1 MKEIIK
7 SGLIV
12 SKKCN
17 RALKIMK
24 ISTLL
29 FFLGLFSLT
38 AENVY
43 PQQTELSLDLGN
55 VTIKKAISE
64 IEKSS
69 DYVFLITD
77 EAQTELNKRTSLRVR
92 KESINAILELLLKD
106 TGLAYSVVE
115 RQISLYKSLSKA
127 IEKAEVKKEEI
138 GQQKKTITGKVV
150 DVQGIP
156 VIGAN
161 IIEQGTTNGTVTD
174 VDGNFRLVVEDNAII
189 HITYIGYLGQEI
201 SVERNTVFN
210 IILQEDFQM
219 LDEVVAIGY
228 GTARRKDLT
237 GSVSSVSGS
246 SLQDIP
252 VSSAAQAIVGRMAG
266 VQVTQTE
273 GSPDAEIKIRIR
285 GGGSITQDN
294 SPLYIV
300 DGFPVDNINDIA
312 PTDIASIDILKD
324 ASSSAIYGARGAN
337 GVVLVTTKRGEEGR
351 GRVVFNTYFGIKNI
365 TKTLDVLDPYEY
377 VLYQYENDSAL
388 PQNFGNFQDY
398 ELYKQMKGTD
408 WQDEIFGQ
416 TGTSLYHNIAFTGG
430 TKTSKYNISITN
442 NEEKEIM
449 LGSGYSRTNLTAN
462 TTNILKEWLTI
473 DLNTRFSNLNG
484 RGAGTSSGGR
494 LAHVVQYRPIN
505 GFMDLVDTM
514 LDDGDYEAYASQS
527 FNPVDQTNDDYRR
540 ENNLRFNID
549 GAATIKFSNNLSYRL
564 DFGVQYNENTRNN
577 FYGIN
582 TSNARSLG
590 EMPLATII
598 KNSSNSYRL
607 SNVLTYNINDFI
619 PNNDLTVMVGE
630 EIISSKAKVITNSA
644 KYFPKYIDAVSALSM
659 MQLGGLTDPVVTD
672 VRQPNNLSSFFGR
685 INYNYM
691 GKYLASITY
700 RADGS
705 SKFAPGNQW
714 GYFPS
719 GGIAWRISDEAFM
732 KKTDNWLSDF
742 KLRASFGTSG
752 NNRISD
758 NAWQKTFSVS
768 SGTLYLDGDGISA
781 TPTAIL
787 SPNSILSNPSLKW
800 ETTVTNN
807 IGIDFGL
814 FNQRVM
820 GTVEVYKNLTK
831 DLLISATIPSSTGYS
846 RQWQNIGQTSNRG
859 VEFEL
864 NVAVIEKKDFS
875 LQMAFN
881 IGINKNKIDK
891 LGETKRWEQIDNWS
905 SGRNGEFLIEEG
917 GQVGSMFGYVTDGM
931 YSFDDF
937 DYDTSNGVYI
947 LKPGVPNNHSEL
959 NHKMPGA
966 SRAEPMPGAL
976 KLVDQNKD
984 GIIDLADR
992 VIIGNANPKHSGGYN
1007 ITARYKGFD
1016 FTAFFNWVY
1025 GNDIF
1030 NANKLA
1036 FTSFAS
1042 SYKYRNI
1049 LNIMNSDNRFTY
1061 IDKTTGEYVNDPVKL
1076 AEINKNATI
1085 WSPVHASYPL
1095 HSWAIEDGSFLRLNN
1110 LTIGYSIPKALS
1122 NKIKVSRLR
1131 IYATA
1136 YNLLTWTNYSG
1147 FDPEVDSRRSTPLTP
1162 GIDWNAYPK
1171 SRTFNFGLNL
1181 EF

>member
-1 MKEIIK
+1 M
-7 SGLIV
+7 
-12 SKKCN
+12 
-17 RALKIMK
+17 
-24 ISTLL
+24 
-29 FFLGLFSLT
+29 
-38 AENVY
+38 Y
-43 PQQTELSLDLGN
+43 PQQKELSLDLRN
-55 VTIKKAISE
+55 VSLTKAISE
-64 IEKSS
+64 IEKTS

-77 EAQTELNKRTSLRVR
+77 EAKMELNKRISIHAN
-92 KESINAILELLLKD
+92 KESIHDILDTILKE
-106 TGLAYSVVE
+106 TNLGYSVVE
-115 RQISLYKSLSKA
+115 RQVSLYKSPESRIPDA
-127 IEKAEVKKEEI
+127 TVTIVEEI
-138 GQQKKTITGKVV
+138 EQQKKRITGKVTDNEGV
-150 DVQGIP
+150 PI
-156 VIGAN
+156 IGAN
-161 IIEQGTTNGTVTD
+161 IVEDGTTNGTITD
-174 VDGNFRLVVEDNAII
+174 IDGNFSFNVEDDAII
-189 HITYIGYLGQEI
+189 HITYIGYLGQDI
-201 SVERNTVFN
+201 PVKGNTVFN

-228 GTARRKDLT
+228 GTALRKDLT

-266 VQVTQTE
+266 VQVTKTE

-300 DGFPVDNINDIA
+300 DGFPVDDINDIA
-312 PTDIASIDILKD
+312 PSDIASIDILKD

-337 GVVLVTTKRGEEGR
+337 GVVLITTKKGDDGRR

-377 VLYQYENDSAL
+377 VLYQYENGSAL
-388 PQNFGNFQDY
+388 VQNFGNFQDY
-398 ELYKQMKGTD
+398 ELYKQIKGTD

-430 TKTSKYNISITN
+430 TRTSKYNISITN
-442 NEEKEIM
+442 NNEKEIM
-449 LGSGYSRTNLTAN
+449 LGSGYTRTNLTAN

-473 DLNTRFSNLNG
+473 DFSTRLSNLKG

-494 LAHVVQYRPIN
+494 LSRVVQYRPVN
-505 GFMDLVDTM
+505 GFMDIVDSM
-514 LDDGDYEAYASQS
+514 LDDGDYEAYHSES
-527 FNPVDQTNDDYRR
+527 INPVDQTNDDYRR
-540 ENNLRFNID
+540 QNNLRFNFD
-549 GAATIKFSNNLSYRL
+549 GAATIKFSKNLSYRL

-582 TSNARSLG
+582 TSDARKLG
-590 EMPLATII
+590 SMPLATIM
-598 KNSSNSYRL
+598 KNSSDSYRL

-619 PNNDLTVMVGE
+619 PGNDLTIMVGE
-630 EIISSKAKVITNSA
+630 EIISAKAKVITNSV
-644 KYFPKYIDAVSALSM
+644 KYFPKYIDAKSALSM
-659 MQLGGLTDPVVTD
+659 MQLGGLTDPIVTD

-685 INYNYM
+685 VNYNYM
-691 GKYLASITY
+691 GKYLVSATF
-700 RADGS
+700 RTDGS

-719 GGIAWRISDEAFM
+719 GGLAWRVSDEPFM
-732 KKTDNWLSDF
+732 KKTNNWLSDL

-758 NAWQKTFSVS
+758 NAWQKTFSVT
-768 SGTLYLDGDGISA
+768 SGTLYLDGDGGGAS
-781 TPTAIL
+781 PTAVLI
-787 SPNSILSNPSLKW
+787 PNSVLSNPKLKW

-814 FNQRVM
+814 YNQRLM
-820 GTVEVYKNLTK
+820 GTVEVYKNITR
-831 DLLISATIPSSTGYS
+831 DLLISATIPSSTGYTT
-846 RQWQNIGQTSNRG
+846 QWQNIGQTSNKG
-859 VEFEL
+859 LEVEL
-864 NVAVIEKKDFS
+864 NWVVIDKKDFS

-891 LGETKRWEQIDNWS
+891 LGETKRWEQIDNWE
-905 SGRNGEFLIEEG
+905 SGRNGEYLIEEG
-917 GQVGSMFGYVTDGM
+917 GQVGLMYGYVTDGM

-937 DYDTSNGVYI
+937 DYDASSGVYH
-947 LKPGVPNNHSEL
+947 LRTGVPDNSAVL
-959 NHKMPGA
+959 NHRMPGSFQA
-966 SRAEPMPGAL
+966 LPMPGAL
-976 KLVDQNKD
+976 KLVDQNND
-984 GIIDLADR
+984 GVINLDDR

-1036 FTSFAS
+1036 FTSFTS
-1042 SYKYRNI
+1042 SYKYKN
-1049 LNIMNSDNRFTY
+1049 LLDIMNSENRFTY
-1061 IDKTTGEYVNDPVKL
+1061 IDKITGETVNDPVRL
-1076 AEINKNATI
+1076 AEMNKNATI
-1085 WSPVHASYPL
+1085 WSPLHASYPL
-1095 HSWAIEDGSFLRLNN
+1095 HSWVIEDGSFLRLNN
-1110 LTIGYSIPKALS
+1110 LTIGYSLPSKLLD
-1122 NKIKVSRLR
+1122 KIKINRFR

-1147 FDPEVDSRRSTPLTP
+1147 FDPEVDARRSTPLTP

-1171 SRTFNFGLNL
+1171 SRSFNFGLNL